1 MTLQEART
9 YLTHMLKL
17 SKALLRA
24 AMAGDKALFDRGMKH
39 FMKLKSSPKYREAK
53 EVLSRC
59 GEPMPI

>member
-1 MTLQEART
+1 
-9 YLTHMLKL
+9 MLKL